1 MKVTFQ
7 PINVE
12 VEIGPDETVLE
23 VAQKNKVY
31 IKSICNGVPSCA
43 ECRIR
48 VVEGDHN
55 VLPPGAKEKTL
66 IGTAHYLDQRRLS
79 CQLRCFG
86 DVTIDLTE
94 QVAKEQGE
102 GLKKRQKAGVKA
114 DVSESRAQL
123 GNLIDQDEALQDEA
137 TRDMGDDSIFEA
149 DESGS
154 ASAKSSGGGDA
165 SDKKEGSGKRRSR
178 NRNRNRSKGGGGGA
192 AQQAQGGNKKKAS
205 GGSQKS
211 SDKGP
216 EGNKDGGGTKKRR
229 RRRPRRG
236 PKKPSE

>member
-154 ASAKSSGGGDA
+154 ASAKSSGGGDETE
-165 SDKKEGSGKRRSR
+165 KKEGSE
-178 NRNRNRSKGGGGGA
+178 GGGGGA

-216 EGNKDGGGTKKRR
+216 EGNKDGGGNKKRR